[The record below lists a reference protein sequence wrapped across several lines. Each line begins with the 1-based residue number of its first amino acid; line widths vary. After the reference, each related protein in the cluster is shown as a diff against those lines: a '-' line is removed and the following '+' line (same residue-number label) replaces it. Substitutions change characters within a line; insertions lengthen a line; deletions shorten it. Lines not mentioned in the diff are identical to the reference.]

1 METQSRVIAVFSFN
15 KHLTIGLKPGIHFPV
30 GMGAQLLINI
40 IQFNMRKS
48 IYLLV
53 TLLVLLFVAS
63 CSDDDGLALTPEP
76 IATCDDGVMNG
87 DETGIDCGGSMC
99 EPCEDGMTILGRRTD
114 LFVTN
119 NENGNISK
127 YSITGD
133 SLVTLMTTTTAAEGI
148 YYDATADV
156 VVQASRSALQLE
168 AFAEVTTLMDGATV
182 TPAYTGSADL
192 ESPRELA
199 VKGTAYV
206 VADNGSNKF
215 FVYENTGSGF
225 SLNNTI
231 EVPFPVWGI
240 TFKGDDL
247 YAVVDT
253 TGDLAVF
260 YNFLSN
266 TTDGVVR
273 PSKRVTIEGIIRT
286 HGLTYDGSDDV
297 MVLTD
302 IGEAANA
309 TDDGGF
315 HIIEDFSSKFDAL
328 SDGELLPVGMQV
340 RVAGPSTLMGNP
352 IDVAYDSETNAVY
365 ISEVGNGKVL
375 GFTEVGSGGDVA
387 PSFNKDL
394 TSASS
399 IYFSS
404 DETDGNTGDSTM
416 AKSTRL
422 YATSTAYGNVS
433 VYDATGVLVKT
444 IATGSDSSEGIYYN
458 AMNDALIQA
467 SRSGMALEYYGA
479 FAAVTDLANIA
490 ADFTGGA
497 DLESPREIAVFGN
510 KVVVSSNT
518 ENRFYV
524 YEYNGTSFN
533 LLNTFEAGFN
543 TWGITFMGNTLLAVV
558 DSTSDLA
565 VYENFLTEF
574 TADGAIT
581 PTKRITVDG
590 IIRTH
595 GIDYSEADDVLVM
608 TDIGEAANANTDGGF
623 QVTQNFS
630 AKLQTLEDGGT
641 LALSEQTRVAGLL
654 TEMGN
659 PIDVAYDHNTK
670 TVFIAEIGNSKVLA
684 FSDALNANGNV
695 APAVSNDLESAA
707 SLYLYN
713 N

>member
-1 METQSRVIAVFSFN
+1 
-15 KHLTIGLKPGIHFPV
+15 
-30 GMGAQLLINI
+30 
-40 IQFNMRKS
+40 MRKS
-48 IYLLV
+48 LYLLV
-53 TLLVLLFVAS
+53 TLTGLLFVVS
-63 CSDDDGLALTPEP
+63 CSDDDDAMVVVPPTV
-76 IATCDDGVMNG
+76 TCNDGIMNG
-87 DETGIDCGGSMC
+87 DETGVDCGGSMC
-99 EPCEDGMTILGRRTD
+99 EPCGDGMTVLGRRTD

-119 NENGNISK
+119 NENGNITK

-133 SLVTLMTTTTAAEGI
+133 SLVTLMTNTTAAEGI
-148 YYDATADV
+148 YYDATSDV

-168 AFAEVTTLMDGATV
+168 AFTAVTTLMDGASV
-182 TPAYTGSADL
+182 TPVYAGSTDL

-199 VKGTAYV
+199 VNGTSYV

-215 FVYENTGSGF
+215 FVYENNGNGF
-225 SLNNTI
+225 SLTNTV
-231 EVPFPVWGI
+231 EVPFSVWGI

-266 TTDGVVR
+266 ATDGIVR
-273 PSKRVTIEGIIRT
+273 PSKKVTIEGILRT
-286 HGLTYDGSDDV
+286 HGIMYDGSDDV

-302 IGEAANA
+302 IGDAANA
-309 TDDGGF
+309 MDDGGF
-315 HIIEDFSSKFDAL
+315 HIISDFSSKFDAL
-328 SDGELLPVGMQV
+328 SDGELFPLGMQV

-352 IDVAYDSETNAVY
+352 IDVAYDSETDAVY

-375 GFTEVGSGGDVA
+375 GFTSVGSGGDVA

-404 DETDGNTGDSTM
+404 DETDGNTGDSSD
-416 AKSTRL
+416 ARSTRL
-422 YATSTAYGNVS
+422 YATSTANGNVS
-433 VYDATGVLVKT
+433 VYDAAGVLVKT
-444 IATGSDSSEGIYYN
+444 VSTGSTSSEGIYYN

-467 SRSGMALEYYGA
+467 SRSGMALEYYDS
-479 FAAVTDLANIA
+479 FAAVTDLTNLV

-497 DLESPREIAVFGN
+497 ELASPREIAVFGN
-510 KVVVSSNT
+510 KVVVSSNA
-518 ENRFYV
+518 ENKFYL
-524 YEYNGTSFN
+524 YEYNGSSFS
-533 LLNTFEAGFN
+533 LLHTFDAGFN
-543 TWGITFMGNTLLAVV
+543 TWGVTFMGNTLLAVV

-565 VYENFLTEF
+565 VYENFLTAN
-574 TADGAIT
+574 TTDGAIT

-608 TDIGEAANANTDGGF
+608 TDIGDAADANTDGGF
-623 QVTQNFS
+623 QVTQGFS
-630 AKLQTLEDGGT
+630 AKLAAIEDAGA
-641 LALSEQTRVAGLL
+641 LALSEQTRVAGSL

-659 PIDVAYDHNTK
+659 PIDVAYDHKSK

-695 APAVSNDLESAA
+695 APAVSNDLMSAA

>member
-1 METQSRVIAVFSFN
+1 M
-15 KHLTIGLKPGIHFPV
+15 K
-30 GMGAQLLINI
+30 
-40 IQFNMRKS
+40 KS
-48 IYLLV
+48 IIYLAILSGA
-53 TLLVLLFVAS
+53 LFFAS
-63 CSDDDGLALTPEP
+63 CSDDDDAMVDGTPV
-76 IATCDDGVMNG
+76 ATCDDGEMNG

-99 EPCEDGMTILGRRTD
+99 EPCGEGMTVLGRRTD

-119 NENGNISK
+119 NDNGNISR
-127 YSITGD
+127 YSVTGD

-156 VVQASRSALQLE
+156 VFQASRSALQLE
-168 AFAEVTTLMDGATV
+168 GFADVSTIMDGDAV
-182 TPAYTGSADL
+182 AASYTGGADL

-199 VKGTAYV
+199 VSGSSFV
-206 VADNGSNKF
+206 VADNGANKF

-225 SLNNTI
+225 TLTSTV

-253 TGDLAVF
+253 TGDLAV
-260 YNFLSN
+260 YYDFLAN
-266 TTDGVVR
+266 AVNGILR
-273 PSKRVTIEGIIRT
+273 PSKRVTIEGIVRT
-286 HGLTYDGSDDV
+286 HGITYEGADDV

-302 IGEAANA
+302 IGDAADAN
-309 TDDGGF
+309 TDGGF
-315 HIIEDFSSKFDAL
+315 HIISDFSAKFDSL
-328 SDGELLPVGMQV
+328 SDGELLPIGMQV
-340 RVAGPSTLMGNP
+340 RVAGSSTLMGNP

-365 ISEVGNGKVL
+365 VSEIGNGKVL
-375 GFTEVGSGGDVA
+375 GFTSIGSGGNLT

-394 TSASS
+394 AMASS
-399 IYFSS
+399 IQFSS
-404 DETDGNTGDSTM
+404 DETDGNTGDSS
-416 AKSTRL
+416 AARATRL
-422 YATSTAYGNVS
+422 YVTSTANGNVS
-433 VYDATGVLVKT
+433 VYNGTGVLTKT
-444 IATGSDSSEGIYYN
+444 IATGSDATEGIYYN

-467 SRSGMALEYYGA
+467 SRSGMALEYYGS
-479 FAAVTDLANIA
+479 FAAVTDLANIV
-490 ADFTGGA
+490 ADFAGGA
-497 DLESPREIAVFGN
+497 ELASPREIAVFGN

-518 ENRFYV
+518 ENKFYV
-524 YEYNGTSFN
+524 YEYNGSSFS
-533 LLNTFEAGFN
+533 LLNTFDAGFN

-565 VYENFLTEF
+565 VYDNFLTAF
-574 TADGAIT
+574 SADGAIT

-608 TDIGEAANANTDGGF
+608 TDIGDAADANTDGGF
-623 QVTQNFS
+623 QVTQDF
-630 AKLQTLEDGGT
+630 AGKLAALDNGGT
-641 LALSEQTRVAGLL
+641 LALSDQTRVAGSM

-659 PIDVAYDHNTK
+659 PIDVAYDHKTK
-670 TVFIAEIGNSKVLA
+670 TVFIAEIGNGKVLA

-695 APAVSNDLESAA
+695 APAISNDLMSAA